1 MVIAMTSRAFSFHVP
16 LLRLECD
23 LLKIFKHSYALP
35 QKGLD
40 VCLPR
45 SFIKANAALEYKGA
59 EIWKYQASNWPRS
72 KMPFTFQ

>member
-23 LLKIFKHSYALP
+23 LLKTFKHSYALP

-45 SFIKANAALEYKGA
+45 SFIVANTALQYEGA
-59 EIWKYQASNWPRS
+59 EILEYQASNWPRS